1 MNALFL
7 PKEKENHPIPRL
19 AIKTGR
25 RHLAGVSTARHAR
38 SGEKQKLPPAE

>member
-25 RHLAGVSTARHAR
+25 RYLAGVSAVRHTC
-38 SGEKQKLPPAE
+38 SGEKQKLSPAE